1 MNFENVYAA
10 YREKV
15 SSIVSTQEDIEQ
27 INELQHFL
35 EQNSKTLREKE
46 EGNQAVMALV
56 ILIGGFLL
64 VLLLLS
70 LKNAGVIFFLLSLG
84 VMLVVFL
91 LVFLFQA
98 VTRTKVHSSILFLK
112 SIIQEGWKFDFR
124 DSEELWIEYDNR
136 YPFLNSGDVS
146 NSVDLCVNGT
156 YEEYAFHF
164 FEYDYTIEVEEEVEY
179 RDDDGEIYFETEY
192 HEESYTETC
201 VAIYVDNDLPVIAID
216 PRKSSD
222 ALKFSYIEMNERLA
236 VYTSTPQSTHKFF
249 DPETQKM
256 LVQIYR
262 LFPIAQIHINQER
275 IFINF
280 KSDLFPYDR
289 AVNFDEE
296 LYKKLDNDVL
306 VELIKKILNPFIPF
320 CRQMEEFRS

>member
-1 MNFENVYAA
+1 MNFENVYAT

-15 SSIVSTQEDIEQ
+15 SSIVSTQDDIDQ
-27 INELQHFL
+27 INQLEHFL
-35 EQNSKTLREKE
+35 EQNSKTLREKA

-56 ILIGGFLL
+56 ILIGGFVL

-70 LKNAGVIFFLLSLG
+70 LKSIGVIFFLISLG

-136 YPFLNSGDVS
+136 YPYLNSGDVS

-156 YEEYAFHF
+156 YGEYAFRF

-179 RDDDGEIYFETEY
+179 RDDDGETYFETEY
-192 HEESYTETC
+192 YEESYTETC
-201 VAIYVDNDLPVIAID
+201 VAIYVNNNLPVIVID
-216 PRKSSD
+216 PRKSSN

-236 VYTSTPQSTHKFF
+236 VYTSTPQSTYKFF
-249 DPETQKM
+249 DPDTQKM
-256 LVQIYR
+256 LVQIYEI
-262 LFPIAQIHINQER
+262 FTSAQIHIDQER

-289 AVNFDEE
+289 GVDFDEE

-306 VELIKKILNPFIPF
+306 VKRIKMILNPFMPF
-320 CRQMEEFRS
+320 CEQMEVFRS